1 MFHTDQASFEDCSE
15 LISVKSRGISELSL
29 LNEEDQGYA
38 ITVKITLEDKV
49 SEFTQLIYGVIGN
62 PPHTIVE

>member
-15 LISVKSRGISELSL
+15 LISVISHGISGLSL

-38 ITVKITLEDKV
+38 ITVNVTLEDKI
-49 SEFTQLIYGVIGN
+49 SEFTQLIYGVFGN